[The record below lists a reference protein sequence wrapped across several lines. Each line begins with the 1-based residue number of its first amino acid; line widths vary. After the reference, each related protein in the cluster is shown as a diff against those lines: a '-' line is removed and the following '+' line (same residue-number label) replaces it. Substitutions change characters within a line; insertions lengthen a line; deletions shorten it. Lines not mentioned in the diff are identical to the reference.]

1 MGMMNHKVR
10 NISARARR
18 RRLGIRAIGALA
30 QTYQEH
36 NSGHAAGVR
45 GNNQGSNIGMRPNT
59 AAGVPKPSTSST
71 IWDAPAKLPEGG
83 YHFGANP
90 GEGGFTR

>member
-18 RRLGIRAIGALA
+18 RRIGIRAIGALA

-45 GNNQGSNIGMRPNT
+45 GNNQGSNIGARPNT
-59 AAGVPKPSTSST
+59 AAGVPQKTDYSG
-71 IWDAPAKLPEGG
+71 PAKLPEGG

-90 GEGGFTR
+90 GEGSFLR